1 MSTQL
6 DDLGAMWRVSTVTAP
21 GKRKKMA
28 RKSVLIPKGDKDAL
42 RLEIIRQAEQ
52 ARRDFGVALILAEAV
67 E

>member
-21 GKRKKMA
+21 GKRKRMA

-42 RLEIIRQAEQ
+42 RQEIIRQAEQ
-52 ARRDFGVALILAEAV
+52 ARRDFGVPVTPQEAV